1 MREQEPP
8 TLPVAATPTTQDQQP
23 EESSETPQTPSLL
36 SATSVGSN
44 LKDTWHTTTSGIF
57 NRRSRSSTVGEKSR
71 PVISSPLVP
80 QGDSSENVNRASG
93 IFGSVRHAHLA
104 LSNLLTNSQLT
115 VLLSFQSWSS
125 LVDESA
131 LADLPDRERK
141 RQEACY
147 EFIATEQS
155 YVQSLQLV
163 IEVCPC
169 ACRHEASVLTTRFL
183 PGLFQRFAAGATGES
198 VEHHFRQHRR
208 HPSLQHRSAFRPG
221 GAATG
226 KPFIHQYHRRCHRA
240 THDQRR

>member
-8 TLPVAATPTTQDQQP
+8 TLSVAAPATTQDQQH
-23 EESSETPQTPSLL
+23 EESSAPQTPSLL

-93 IFGSVRHAHLA
+93 IFGSVRHASSH
-104 LSNLLTNSQLT
+104 LSNLLTNGQLT
-115 VLLSFQSWSS
+115 VPLSLQSWSS

-163 IEVCPC
+163 IEV
-169 ACRHEASVLTTRFL
+169 RNNRI
-183 PGLFQRFAAGATGES
+183 
-198 VEHHFRQHRR
+198 
-208 HPSLQHRSAFRPG
+208 SLL
-221 GAATG
+221 
-226 KPFIHQYHRRCHRA
+226 KPR
-240 THDQRR
+240 D